1 MSEGSAETT
10 TIQVRVDQAAWL
22 REVRG
27 PSGSYKTALDK
38 LREAHEAES
47 DRDEPD
53 LQALADRLDAIE
65 ARLIEA
71 DEERV
76 VGDPA

>member
-1 MSEGSAETT
+1 MSEEAPETT

-27 PSGSYKTALDK
+27 PSGSYKTALDEV
-38 LREAHEAES
+38 RAAYESEAE
-47 DRDEPD
+47 RDEAD
-53 LQALADRLDAIE
+53 LQALADRLERIE
-65 ARLIEA
+65 AAIAAADIEQT
-71 DEERV
+71 